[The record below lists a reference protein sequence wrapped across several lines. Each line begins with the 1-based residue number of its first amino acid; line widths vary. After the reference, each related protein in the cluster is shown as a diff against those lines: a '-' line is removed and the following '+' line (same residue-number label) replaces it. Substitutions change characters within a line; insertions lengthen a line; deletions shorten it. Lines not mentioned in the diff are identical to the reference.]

1 MGGIMNIPV
10 VLEIC
15 FGLICFGLLVFLWYF
30 FKAVEAQIT
39 VVTDALKGIRE
50 QLWKLEKSLR

>member
-1 MGGIMNIPV
+1 MNIPV